1 MTRILQTI
9 MAKFSREKA
18 MIRPQN
24 IGLKAASAKKPHFA
38 HGRTKGCLGLK
49 FQIHYCRCWTQR
61 CIEFRELP
69 QNKTNSRGAR
79 KIFCERVGEF
89 C

>member
-24 IGLKAASAKKPHFA
+24 IGLKGAAAKRPHFA
-38 HGRTKGCLGLK
+38 HGRSRVLGAWK
-49 FQIHYCRCWTQR
+49 
-61 CIEFRELP
+61 
-69 QNKTNSRGAR
+69 QNGFKKCFTHS
-79 KIFCERVGEF
+79 KS
-89 C
+89 